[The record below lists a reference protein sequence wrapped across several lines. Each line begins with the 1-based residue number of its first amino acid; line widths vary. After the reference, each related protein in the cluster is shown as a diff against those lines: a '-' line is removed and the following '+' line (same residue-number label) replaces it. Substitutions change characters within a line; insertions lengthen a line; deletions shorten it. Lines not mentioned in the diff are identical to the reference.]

1 MLLSF
6 RTCTPRDY
14 RVLLRFIR
22 EFYRSD
28 RIRFNAAATGPALRK
43 LLRDASLGKAFLLE
57 AGKKPVGYAILTYNY
72 DLEYGGVEGMLTDL
86 YVIKESARS
95 RFTKSK
101 IFAANLELT
110 LWNSRSAIA
119 TSPRKSFIAKPATNF
134 SNAQSCIATFRP
146 PNLRASRAANAP
158 SFLSTG
164 NTHP

>member
-43 LLRDASLGKAFLLE
+43 LLREASLGKAFLLE

-86 YVIKESARS
+86 YVIKKCRGEGIGSLALYEIEDFCRELG
-95 RFTKSK
+95 
-101 IFAANLELT
+101 IDALELQVRHRNKAAQRFYHQAGYKF
-110 LWNSRSAIA
+110 LERAVMYRDI
-119 TSPRKSFIAKPATNF
+119 PPAKPAGIT
-134 SNAQSCIATFRP
+134 RRK
-146 PNLRASRAANAP
+146 RA
-158 SFLSTG
+158 
-164 NTHP
+164 